1 MTEMKNDQFKPVDRT
16 IESIFALFF
25 DERPVFA
32 KVVDTGIGEDDFRS
46 TVIIGT
52 AEGNK
57 YVLKLTDNDFTFPER
72 IRMWA
77 RTAAEYRALGY
88 YCPKIF
94 GDKNGGF
101 PTVRYRDHDCTVYA
115 EEFSKYRSLED
126 RTEDGERSADAGAY
140 AEEVWSM
147 TAKIAAKKLDYTEY
161 PSAYCLYTTF
171 SPSEEADEVLDN
183 ALDWRRTAGSLPDE
197 FSEQVQRI
205 WELWRGNREALEPL
219 YAKLPTSVFQADLNA
234 TNLLVDEDG
243 RFKGVCDFNL
253 SGKDVFLNY
262 LMREN
267 YGDFEAEIEK
277 IRRALR
283 IACRYY
289 TFSEEEKAAALPL
302 YRCLKPLWFI
312 RVEDLRE
319 AGDDREAIRRCL
331 DRTEHYLT
339 EDIDFRSYME

>member
-1 MTEMKNDQFKPVDRT
+1 MSSDNTVVIDDEVRK
-16 IESIFALFF
+16 IHALFF
-25 DERPVFA
+25 SRAPVSA
-32 KVVDTGIGEDDFRS
+32 ELIDSSRGDADFRN
-46 TVIIGT
+46 TLIFT
-52 AEGNK
+52 AADGEK
-57 YVLKLTDNDFTFPER
+57 QVLKIVSNDFTFPEK
-72 IRMWA
+72 IRMWQ
-77 RTAAEYRALGY
+77 RTIEEYLALGY
-88 YCPKIF
+88 YCPRIF
-94 GDKNGGF
+94 ADKQGGF
-101 PTVRYRDHDCTVYA
+101 PEVSFRNHNCVAYA
-115 EEFSKYRSLED
+115 EEYSKYRSLED
-126 RTEDGERSADAGAY
+126 RTEDGERSTDAGAY

-147 TAKIAAKKLDYTEY
+147 TAKIAAKKLYYTEY

-171 SPSEEADEVLDN
+171 SPSEEADEVLEN

-234 TNLLVDEDG
+234 TNLLVDEEG
-243 RFKGVCDFNL
+243 RFKGICDFNL